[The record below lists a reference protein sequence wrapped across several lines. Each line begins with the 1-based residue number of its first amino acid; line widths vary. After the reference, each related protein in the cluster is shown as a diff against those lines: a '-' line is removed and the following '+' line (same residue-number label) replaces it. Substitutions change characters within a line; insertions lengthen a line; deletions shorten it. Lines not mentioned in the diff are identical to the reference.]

1 VTTQAEKRV
10 DGRNVRGQNNRR
22 RIVDAMVELI
32 GRGNLSPSAEEIALA
47 ADVGLRTVFRH
58 FDDMDAL
65 YREISAIK
73 KAELQPTIAAPL
85 DGNTWRQRFENLIDR
100 RALVFEKILP
110 YKMAADLRRHRSA
123 FLQSAHETFVGQQ
136 RKSLAVVLPA
146 EIARDPMRLEAL
158 NLILSFETWRRLRTE
173 QRLSIARA
181 RQVVAFAARALAG
194 DDGVLAKPAAASRS
208 KR

>member
-32 GRGNLSPSAEEIALA
+32 GRGNLSPSAEEVALA

-58 FDDMDAL
+58 FDDMDTL

-73 KAELQPTIAAPL
+73 KAELQSTIAAPL
-85 DGNTWRQRFENLIDR
+85 DGDTWLERLENLIVR

-110 YKMAADLRRHRSA
+110 YKTAADLRRHRSA
-123 FLQSAHETFVGQQ
+123 FLQSAHDAFVGQQ

-158 NLILSFETWRRLRTE
+158 HLILSFETWRRLRTD
-173 QRLSIARA
+173 QRLSVVRA
-181 RQVVAFAARALAG
+181 RHVMAFAARALAG
-194 DDGVLAKPAAASRS
+194 DEGAPTKPALASRS

>member
-1 VTTQAEKRV
+1 VTTQADKRV

-32 GRGNLSPSAEEIALA
+32 GRGNLSPSAEEVALA

-58 FDDMDAL
+58 FDDMDTL

-73 KAELQPTIAAPL
+73 KAELQSTIAAPL
-85 DGNTWRQRFENLIDR
+85 DGDTWLERLENLIDR

-110 YKMAADLRRHRSA
+110 YKTAADLRRHRSA
-123 FLQSAHETFVGQQ
+123 FLQSAHDGFVGQQ

-158 NLILSFETWRRLRTE
+158 NLILSFETWRRLRTD
-173 QRLSIARA
+173 QRLSIVRA
-181 RQVVAFAARALAG
+181 RHVVAFAARALAG
-194 DDGVLAKPAAASRS
+194 DEGVLTKPAVASRS